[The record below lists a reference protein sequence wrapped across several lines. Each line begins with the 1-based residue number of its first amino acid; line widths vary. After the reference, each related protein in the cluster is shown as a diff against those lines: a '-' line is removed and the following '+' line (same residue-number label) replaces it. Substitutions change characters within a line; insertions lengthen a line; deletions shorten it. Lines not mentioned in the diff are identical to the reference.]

1 MIKTVT
7 TNLVETISGKSSA
20 QDLQQHIYR
29 ITSSLEM
36 LCGMSDGK
44 KSRKKW
50 NIGLKKIL
58 LSCLQ
63 FSSIK
68 GKWILANFRP
78 ISKNV
83 KIDDK

>member
-44 KSRKKW
+44 KSPKK
-50 NIGLKKIL
+50 
-58 LSCLQ
+58 
-63 FSSIK
+63 
-68 GKWILANFRP
+68 
-78 ISKNV
+78 
-83 KIDDK
+83 